1 MKENRLAWEWARLA
15 LVQGGRREVGTM
27 QSYEIALVAIAL
39 LVSAPVLFLYVK
51 AILWT
56 GRDARRRGLR
66 RRDQY
71 NRWQAHP
78 RQLR

>member
-1 MKENRLAWEWARLA
+1 
-15 LVQGGRREVGTM
+15 M

-66 RRDQY
+66 HAGWIQLLTVLQFPWPFLAYWLVTRDMD
-71 NRWQAHP
+71 RD
-78 RQLR
+78 RQRQGV